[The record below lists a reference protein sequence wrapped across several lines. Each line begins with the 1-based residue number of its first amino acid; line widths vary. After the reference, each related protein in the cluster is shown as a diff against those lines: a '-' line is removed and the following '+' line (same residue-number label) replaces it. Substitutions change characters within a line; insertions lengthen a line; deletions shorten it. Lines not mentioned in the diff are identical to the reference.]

1 MTPIDPRWVGAWW
14 INFLIVGSVMML
26 ITVPV
31 LGFPKRLPGNNSHL
45 DMICIRKE
53 FVILVNSDGWFG
65 IIINRKQEAFGRA
78 GGRGVRFGE
87 DRR

>member
-1 MTPIDPRWVGAWW
+1 M
-14 INFLIVGSVMML
+14 GSVMML

-45 DMICIRKE
+45 DMICIRQE
-53 FVILVNSDGWFG
+53 FVILVNSDGCFG
-65 IIINRKQEAFGRA
+65 VIINRKQEAFGRA

>member
-1 MTPIDPRWVGAWW
+1 M
-14 INFLIVGSVMML
+14 GSIMML

-45 DMICIRKE
+45 VMICIGQE